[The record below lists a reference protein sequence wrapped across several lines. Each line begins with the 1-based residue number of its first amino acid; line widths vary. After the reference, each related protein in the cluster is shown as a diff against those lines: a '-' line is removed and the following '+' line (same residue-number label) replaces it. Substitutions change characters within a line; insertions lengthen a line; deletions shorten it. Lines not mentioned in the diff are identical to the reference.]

1 MSLMS
6 SLYTGT
12 SGLQVA
18 QNALNTTAHNM
29 SNLDTEGYTRQQ
41 VQQGTRNYVLISKT
55 NSAIAWQQTGL
66 GVEYSNVKQVRH
78 QFLDISYRLEK
89 GREEFYTSSTECL
102 LETADL
108 LQEMNGAEFAESLNN
123 LWVSVQELAKDPG
136 AVNMNSFVTRS
147 NEFLTRAQAVYEGLM
162 SYQQNMNNTVKTIV
176 EDMNKI
182 GDRIVQ
188 LNKDIVK
195 IEAGGRE
202 HANDLR
208 DQRNLLLD
216 ELGSYGNITY
226 EEDRFGLV
234 TVQFEG
240 CDYIT
245 SDHCN
250 HIGLDIYDS
259 PAGFYTPYWEYAAEM
274 DTRDMVDMTGNLVYN
289 TPGDPT
295 SGVKQEP
302 YLNISNAKVF
312 DLTKVISSTMKTDV
326 GKLRGVLLNRGDHAA
341 TYHDMW
347 EATQN
352 QANQDVSGEYY
363 NRKISQSVVM
373 NIQAEFDNLVH
384 NIMADIN
391 DILVNSRSNYAT
403 LHPGE
408 INPLTGVAYVPE
420 DFQMFVIKNAE
431 DHLNYDMTDAWGKLY
446 KDANGTDLKAGTV
459 ETGHTI
465 MNTKI
470 NGLLMQEPTLLGFR
484 DEEQQEEYNT
494 TAQLKAIFT
503 DPKYTLNP
511 NVTTKLGHTNMYN
524 ALVTQVANSGSVYKT
539 IAENQTRTVGEVDN
553 ARTQI
558 TGVSSDEELEFMIEF
573 QNAFNASS
581 RYINVISQMLEHLV
595 TTLGRA

>member
-29 SNLDTEGYTRQQ
+29 SNLDTNGYTRQQ

-55 NSAIAWQQTGL
+55 NSANAYQQTGL
-66 GVEYSNVKQVRH
+66 GVEYSNVKQVRNA
-78 QFLDISYRLEK
+78 FLDISYRLEK

-108 LQEMNGAEFAESLNN
+108 LQEMNGAEFAESVNN
-123 LWVSVQELAKDPG
+123 LWVSIQELAKDPG
-136 AVNMNSFVTRS
+136 AVNMNAFVTRS

-176 EDMNKI
+176 DDMNKI
-182 GDRIVQ
+182 GDKIVQ

-250 HIGLDIYDS
+250 HLGLDIYDS

-274 DTRDMVDMTGNLVYN
+274 DTRQMVDMSGNAVVDPV
-289 TPGDPT
+289 TGDPVME
-295 SGVKQEP
+295 S

-347 EATQN
+347 EATKN
-352 QANQDVSGEYY
+352 QAGQDVSGEYY

-391 DILVNSRSNYAT
+391 DILVNSRSNYAK

-408 INPLTGVAYVPE
+408 INPQTGNPYQPE
-420 DFQMFVIKNAE
+420 DFQMFVIKNTG

-446 KDANGTDLKAGTV
+446 KNDANVDLKAGTV
-459 ETGHTI
+459 ETGYTI

-539 IAENQTRTVGEVDN
+539 IADNQTKTVGEVDN
-553 ARTQI
+553 ARTQV

>member
-29 SNLDTEGYTRQQ
+29 SNLDTNGYTRQQ

-55 NSAIAWQQTGL
+55 NSANAYQQTGL
-66 GVEYSNVKQVRH
+66 GVEYSNVKQVRNA
-78 QFLDISYRLEK
+78 FLDISYRLEK

-108 LQEMNGAEFAESLNN
+108 LQEMNGAEFAESVNN
-123 LWVSVQELAKDPG
+123 LWVSIQELAKDPG
-136 AVNMNSFVTRS
+136 AVNMNAFVTRS

-176 EDMNKI
+176 DDMNKI
-182 GDRIVQ
+182 GDKIVQ

-250 HIGLDIYDS
+250 HLGLDIYDS

-274 DTRDMVDMTGNLVYN
+274 DTRTVTQNGITY
-289 TPGDPT
+289 T
-295 SGVKQEP
+295 EP

-347 EATQN
+347 EATKN
-352 QANQDVSGEYY
+352 QAGADVSGEYY

-403 LHPGE
+403 LQNKLNGANPGDP
-408 INPLTGVAYVPE
+408 NYLDPKDY
-420 DFQMFVIKNAE
+420 QMFVIKNE
-431 DHLNYDMTDAWGKLY
+431 GDHLNYDMTDAWGRLY
-446 KDANGTDLKAGTV
+446 RNDANVDLKAGTV
-459 ETGHTI
+459 ETGYTI
-465 MNTKI
+465 MNTRI

-511 NVTTKLGHTNMYN
+511 NVTTRLGHTNMYN

-539 IAENQTRTVGEVDN
+539 IADNQTKTVGEVDN
-553 ARTQI
+553 ARTQV